1 MSVYV
6 ILCGRA
12 KSGVQ
17 GAAVVTG
24 TGPTRLDEN
33 PKVAHNTTL
42 ALFCR

>member
-1 MSVYV
+1 MSEYV

-17 GAAVVTG
+17 GAVVVTG
-24 TGPTRLDEN
+24 TGPTRLDKI

-42 ALFCR
+42 ALLSR